1 MELEQ
6 LKCFVAVAEELHFGG
21 AAQKMGL
28 LPASLGRHVRL
39 LEESLGTRLMSR
51 TTRSVSLTE
60 DGAALL
66 EEVRPLL
73 HRLQALAE
81 EFRSRKNQQATVLR
95 IGAID
100 SAAAGLIPPLLH
112 DFREQCPG
120 IVTQLV
126 EDKSIRLI
134 PKLIAGRLD
143 IVFIRPRDGLSRN
156 LAVRTLTHETPVI
169 ALAVT
174 NPLAGHE
181 RISVDELR
189 DEPLIVPERR
199 SRPHSYD
206 LTMKL
211 FEDAGLHPRIAQI
224 ADEKQTIINLVAAG
238 IGSAVVPRWTA
249 KLAVSGVT
257 FMPLASADGSS
268 LRKLPLAVAWT
279 KAVRDPSRD
288 QLLELLDKNIN
299 RYAEQA

>member
-6 LKCFVAVAEELHFGG
+6 LRCFVAVAEELHFGR

-73 HRLQALAE
+73 NRLQTLAE
-81 EFRSRKNQQATVLR
+81 DFRSRKTQQATVLR

-100 SAAAGLIPPLLH
+100 SAAAGLIPALLH
-112 DFREQCPG
+112 DFRERCPG

-143 IVFIRPRDGLSRN
+143 VVFIRPRDGLSRS
-156 LAVRTLTHETPVI
+156 LAFRVLTHETPVI
-169 ALAVT
+169 ALPVT
-174 NPLAGHE
+174 HPLAA
-181 RISVDELR
+181 RDRVSVADLG

-238 IGSAVVPRWTA
+238 IGSAIVPRWTS

-257 FMPLASADGSS
+257 FVPLVNAENAPS
-268 LRKLPLAVAWT
+268 RKLPLAVAWT
-279 KAVRDPSRD
+279 KAVRDPGRD
-288 QLLELLDKNIN
+288 ELLELVDKNIG

>member
-6 LKCFVAVAEELHFGG
+6 LRCFVAVAEELHFGR

-39 LEESLGTRLMSR
+39 LEESLGTRLMFR

-126 EDKSIRLI
+126 EDKSSRLI

-156 LAVRTLTHETPVI
+156 LAVCTLTHETPVI
-169 ALAVT
+169 ALPVT
-174 NPLAGHE
+174 HPLATRE
-181 RISVDELR
+181 RISVGELR

-211 FEDAGLHPRIAQI
+211 FEDVGLHPRIAQI

-238 IGSAVVPRWTA
+238 IGSAIVPRWAA
-249 KLAVSGVT
+249 KLAVSGVI
-257 FMPLASADGSS
+257 FVPLLTIDGVS
-268 LRKLPLAVAWT
+268 LRKLPLAAAWT
-279 KAVRDPSRD
+279 RAVRDPGRD
-288 QLLELLDKNIN
+288 HLLKLLDKNIS

>member
-6 LKCFVAVAEELHFGG
+6 LRCFVAVAEELHFGR

-73 HRLQALAE
+73 HRLQTLAE
-81 EFRSRKNQQATVLR
+81 EFRSRKTQQATVLR

-100 SAAAGLIPPLLH
+100 SAAAGLIPALLH
-112 DFREQCPG
+112 DFRERCPG

-143 IVFIRPRDGLSRN
+143 VVFIRPRDGLSRN
-156 LAVRTLTHETPVI
+156 LAVRILTHETPVI
-169 ALAVT
+169 ALPVT
-174 NPLAGHE
+174 HPLAACD
-181 RISVDELR
+181 RVSVDELG
-189 DEPLIVPERR
+189 DEPLIVPDRR

-238 IGSAVVPRWTA
+238 IGSAIVPRWTS

-257 FMPLASADGSS
+257 FVSLVNADNTP
-268 LRKLPLAVAWT
+268 LRKLPLAVAWI
-279 KAVRDPSRD
+279 KAVRDPGRD
-288 QLLELLDKNIN
+288 QLLELLDKNIG

>member
-6 LKCFVAVAEELHFGG
+6 LRCFVAVAEELHFGR

-81 EFRSRKNQQATVLR
+81 EFRSRKTQEATVLR

-100 SAAAGLIPPLLH
+100 SAAAGLIPALLH
-112 DFREQCPG
+112 DFRERCPG

-134 PKLIAGRLD
+134 PKLLAGRLD
-143 IVFIRPRDGLSRN
+143 VVFIRPRDGLSRN
-156 LAVRTLTHETPVI
+156 LAVRILTHETPVI
-169 ALAVT
+169 ALPVT
-174 NPLAGHE
+174 HPLAACD
-181 RISVDELR
+181 RVSVDELG
-189 DEPLIVPERR
+189 DELLIVPERR

-238 IGSAVVPRWTA
+238 IGSAIVPRWTA

-257 FMPLASADGSS
+257 FVPLASTENAP

-279 KAVRDPSRD
+279 KAVRDPGRN
-288 QLLELLDKNIN
+288 QLLELLNENIG